1 VAPRRIGV
9 VGHPR
14 YAVFAESLARLV
26 AVARQEGAEL
36 FFEAPLMEE
45 QDGATELTEE
55 LVPSLDLLITLGGDG
70 TLLRGAR
77 VVAHAT
83 VPVLGINLGHLGF
96 LTSAAPD
103 ELERALGLWFA
114 GDFNLDE
121 RLALTVSFRE
131 PDGTDGGGYLALN
144 DAVLHK
150 GGAARVIRL
159 LVRAS
164 GVEVGTYSA
173 DGIILST
180 PTGSTAYS
188 LSAGGPIVSPSV
200 HCIVATPICPHTL
213 GVRPLVLPSDETVTV
228 DVLSPTEELI
238 LTIDGQEHERLTP
251 GARIIVSRAPNPVR
265 LVRFPGQTFFST
277 LRRKLNWGDLEE
289 RDRAPVIPEERE
301 GQREQEGVLGGS

>member
-1 VAPRRIGV
+1 VPDTRRIGV

-14 YAVFAESLARLV
+14 YAQFAAALARLV
-26 AVARQEGAEL
+26 SVAGREGAAL
-36 FFEAPLMEE
+36 YFEDQLLEEAAGGRPLGDDEVA
-45 QDGATELTEE
+45 G
-55 LVPSLDLLITLGGDG
+55 LDLLLTLGGDG

-77 VVAHAT
+77 LIAAHRI
-83 VPVLGINLGHLGF
+83 PVLGINLGHLGF

-103 ELERALGLWFA
+103 EMERALGMWFA
-114 GDFNLDE
+114 GDYELDE
-121 RLALTVSFRE
+121 RMALVVSFSL
-131 PDGTDGGGYLALN
+131 PDGTEGGEYLALN

-159 LVRAS
+159 AVRAS
-164 GVEVGTYSA
+164 GQEVGTYSA

-228 DVLSPTEELI
+228 DVLSPTEELV
-238 LTIDGQEHERLTP
+238 LTIDGQEHERLQP
-251 GARIIVSRAPNPVR
+251 GASIRVCRSADPVR
-265 LVRFPGQTFFST
+265 LVRFPGQSFFTT
-277 LRRKLNWGDLEE
+277 LRRKLRWGDLEE
-289 RDRAPVIPEERE
+289 RDRGPVIP
-301 GQREQEGVLGGS
+301 

>member
-1 VAPRRIGV
+1 MRPPERAAGGPRRIGV

-14 YAVFAESLARLV
+14 YDEFRQALARLV
-26 AVARQEGAEL
+26 EVAGREGAEL
-36 FFEAPLMEE
+36 YFEDALLE
-45 QDGATELTEE
+45 TEVGGFALDDA
-55 LVPSLDLLITLGGDG
+55 VIPSLHLMLTLGGDG

-77 VVAHAT
+77 VVAHAR

-96 LTSAAPD
+96 LTSAAP
-103 ELERALGLWFA
+103 EEMERALAHWFE
-114 GDFNLDE
+114 GRFQIDE
-121 RLALTVSFRE
+121 RMALSIRFARSE
-131 PDGTDGGGYLALN
+131 GDDGGEYLALN

-164 GVEVGTYSA
+164 GEEVGTYSA

-200 HCIVATPICPHTL
+200 HCIVATPICPHTMS
-213 GVRPLVLPSDETVTV
+213 VRPLILPAEETITV
-228 DVLSPTEELI
+228 EVLSPTEELI
-238 LTIDGQEHERLTP
+238 LTIDGQEHERLLP
-251 GARIIVSRAPNPVR
+251 GARIEVKRAPDPVR
-265 LVRFPGQTFFST
+265 LVRFQGQTFFST

-289 RDRAPVIPEERE
+289 RTRAAVVP
-301 GQREQEGVLGGS
+301 